1 MLLYCSG
8 VKSILDI
15 NKTLEV
21 LETQGVPVITYSG
34 GSGSGSGSSSGSGS
48 GSGSSSGSGSGS
60 GSGSSSGS
68 GKKIDFPSFFTT
80 NSGIESPLVLPT
92 TTTIAT
98 TIHSS
103 HNILHLD
110 TGIVVACP
118 NPNPTPATVHIDSV
132 IQEGECNNY
141 CHYCYYY

>member
-1 MLLYCSG
+1 LLLHCSG

-34 GSGSGSGSSSGSGS
+34 GSGSGSSSS
-48 GSGSSSGSGSGS
+48 
-60 GSGSSSGS
+60 S

-110 TGIVVACP
+110 TGVVVACP